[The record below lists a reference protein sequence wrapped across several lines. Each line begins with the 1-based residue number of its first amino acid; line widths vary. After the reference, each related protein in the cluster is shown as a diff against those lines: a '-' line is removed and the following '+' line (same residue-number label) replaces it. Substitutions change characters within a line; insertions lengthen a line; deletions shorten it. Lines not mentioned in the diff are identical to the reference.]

1 MAAKLKPAT
10 FLSEKSNTSHL
21 VCVLGTDVKIFE
33 DVTQNFDLVPLFI
46 QRRHVH
52 RALQDVGQRRRLEVL
67 TVDHDHRLKMEKI

>member
-1 MAAKLKPAT
+1 M
-10 FLSEKSNTSHL
+10 
-21 VCVLGTDVKIFE
+21 KIFE

-67 TVDHDHRLKMEKI
+67 TVDHDHRLKMEKIKLVIKPNNSFSRFFD